1 MVVNLCGDQIYMNF
15 VRFLKYKPT
24 INSNMFYYKC
34 IHCTEDS
41 SEQMMMKSFRSFH
54 YRDLTG
60 VGDRKFFLGCLMLT
74 LLYNV
79 P

>member
-1 MVVNLCGDQIYMNF
+1 ML
-15 VRFLKYKPT
+15 
-24 INSNMFYYKC
+24 YYKS

-54 YRDLTG
+54 YRHLTG

-74 LLYNV
+74 LLYDV
-79 P
+79 PYFSVQFLYEEQFIITLTLSTAG